1 MNPSPFKSPI
11 SSNSSPKG
19 FALVI
24 ALSLM
29 AFIVVLLLSITT
41 LVRVETS
48 ASETSLARVSAR
60 QNALLG
66 AYLAL
71 GELQAKAGPD
81 QRITARASILGTGA
95 DESKHNF
102 TGVWSSDPAD
112 LGSQL
117 SWLASDWDSA
127 STNYSGYA
135 ATASPGI
142 NKTPSDAS
150 PSVALV
156 NEGSVDLGA
165 DAQKRAIRVSLE
177 DTKIKDDRGDVGAY
191 GWWVSDENTKSSVRG
206 LTPVAPGS
214 ANTARYQSVLSL
226 SANKAA
232 NLGTLPSLGGSSV
245 DPNDLL
251 KLTDMGSVELVGYDK
266 SELKK
271 YYHDYTVSA
280 FGVVANVKE
289 GGLKKDLSLAF
300 EMRAADFN
308 SSEFAAGASDSVP
321 VLGTGP
327 QARPIFYDANGGRG
341 PSWHLLRD
349 YYTIYQRMENP
360 LTNPTFPAQHFRP
373 NHEDMGFPGRTNNHN
388 MAAGRFDNSGVWN
401 QGVNGDPLLSDS
413 LPYLVRA
420 NYMPYVQ
427 RWTNLITLDFKDW
440 PNPTW
445 PPRGKFDYHQA
456 VIRQTLGFVVH
467 NPYNVKVEHW
477 GFFSVVQSFFN
488 LELYS
493 SLNPKPP
500 TRAGRALWTKLSV
513 PSGTLSPGESTIFD
527 GVAWWKNGTW
537 SKPGVP
543 LVEEIVAGSGFDV
556 NFPVAYEPGVSQPNL
571 EVKIVPQ
578 GGNNYWRIEQTHSTG
593 SPNVPITIDNWVD
606 QGERDFNYAAYIP
619 RDEDWKD
626 ADASI
631 FDGQH
636 FNWLGRSNV
645 EVPMDTT
652 QHVAADGDAPK
663 PVMMIDNYLK
673 PTDADYPYP
682 THTLA
687 NPHAPMRTVTN
698 SMQDGDGYP
707 IFAPAWQLE
716 VKNPTVAAGQ
726 GLFEN
731 NGDSAYWGDSLTAS
745 GSEKTAPLELPVVPP
760 TSIGHLQSANL
771 STLGTMPALAVGNSF
786 APPYLARDEIVGA
799 FNNIEGQ
806 RRLYHDLSYHLNEA
820 LWDDYFF
827 SSYSVPYNLNADD
840 FNSATQP
847 GDSFDAAFEPGYSN
861 AALYSGSLPNPRMR
875 LLLGDRETLD
885 EAKDKLFDGS
895 GQVRPATGV
904 DRAAENLLVEGAF
917 NVHSTSVD
925 AWASILA
932 AGRGEPIYRSSGNS
946 SSLDSDKTA
955 VSRTVLPA
963 EEAFTGNNTRDDAA
977 WSGYRALDDDQI
989 RELAEN
995 IVAELKDRVEN
1006 QGSPFLSLGAFVNR
1020 SLSNDDF
1027 GLAGLIQ
1034 AAIDRSDLNQAFES
1048 TKELTASDLS
1058 QSVGPFPNADN
1069 VEKASGGR
1077 AAGSSAAA
1085 HINQADIL
1093 QGIGSFIQVRSDTF
1107 RIRSYGDVRDPV
1119 TGEVR
1124 SQVWC
1129 EMLVQRVPEPVYPS
1143 ASDPSTD
1150 LFWVPDN
1157 SNGDFGRRFEVISV
1171 KFLDAE
1177 SV

>member
-1 MNPSPFKSPI
+1 M
-11 SSNSSPKG
+11 
-19 FALVI
+19 VI

-48 ASETSLARVSAR
+48 ASETSLARVSAQ

-81 QRITARASILGTGA
+81 QRITARAAILGTGA

-102 TGVWSSDPAD
+102 TGVWSSDSAD
-112 LGSQL
+112 SGSQL

-206 LTPVAPGS
+206 LTPVAPVS

-321 VLGTGP
+321 VLGTGL

-373 NHEDMGFPGRTNNHN
+373 NHEDMGFPGNNDQAW
-388 MAAGRFDNSGVWN
+388 AAARFDNSAVRS
-401 QGVNGDPLLSDS
+401 QAAAGDPLLSDS
-413 LPYLVRA
+413 LPYLIRA
-420 NYMPYVQ
+420 NYMPYVR
-427 RWTNLITLDFKDW
+427 RWTKLISLNFKNSSKVD
-440 PNPTW
+440 PDGNFQYATPL
-445 PPRGKFDYHQA
+445 
-456 VIRQTLGFVVH
+456 VRQNVAFVLH
-467 NPYNVKVEHW
+467 NPYNVKVNHW
-477 GFFSVVQSFFN
+477 GFVTLIKSWF
-488 LELYS
+488 
-493 SLNPKPP
+493 
-500 TRAGRALWTKLSV
+500 ALDLTSKLDGESTNHEGNV
-513 PSGTLSPGESTIFD
+513 NWLKLAVEEGQMSPGESEVFNGMVWNDNEWSTLGIPNVSDILESRLTEIDFD
-527 GVAWWKNGTW
+527 
-537 SKPGVP
+537 
-543 LVEEIVAGSGFDV
+543 
-556 NFPVAYEPGVSQPNL
+556 VAYEEGGGPNL
-571 EVKIVPQ
+571 EVTSVPVEVGTGWTIFQ
-578 GGNNYWRIEQTHSTG
+578 FHNTGTNGDPVTVNDRGSRNRNYNYFASFAGESIE
-593 SPNVPITIDNWVD
+593 PNHDD
-606 QGERDFNYAAYIP
+606 
-619 RDEDWKD
+619 
-626 ADASI
+626 
-631 FDGQH
+631 
-636 FNWLGRSNV
+636 WLGGPTAVQLDS
-645 EVPMDTT
+645 T
-652 QHVAADGDAPK
+652 QHTLDQAPK
-663 PVMMIDNYLK
+663 PVLEIDHYLK
-673 PTDADYPYP
+673 PTDDAYSYP
-682 THTLA
+682 THTHA
-687 NPHAPMRTVTN
+687 NPHAPMRTVAN
-698 SMQDGDGYP
+698 SLDDGDGYP
-707 IFAPAWQLE
+707 VFAPAWQLKIQNSTIATGASMYQE
-716 VKNPTVAAGQ
+716 DFSGSNSV
-726 GLFEN
+726 L
-731 NGDSAYWGDSLTAS
+731 WGDSHS
-745 GSEKTAPLELPVVPP
+745 PIGSVKTAPLELPVVPP

-786 APPYLARDEIVGA
+786 ATPYLARDEIVGA

-806 RRLYHDLSYHLNEA
+806 RRLYHDLSYQLNEA

-840 FNSATQP
+840 FNSATPP

-875 LLLGDRETLD
+875 LFLGDRETLD

-895 GQVRPATGV
+895 GQVRPASGV

-955 VSRTVLPA
+955 VSRAVLPA
-963 EEAFTGNNTRDDAA
+963 EEAFTGNNTRDDTA

-1020 SLSNDDF
+1020 SLSNDAF